1 MRKDI
6 LDPGPAVSGPEK
18 EVGPGVAKDWTFE
31 NGWPVKWI
39 GPEQAADTELPRETR
54 ELIADLDEGGVA
66 GLLLPAVQKVAPAEN
81 MPFTFYKITDQDSR
95 DALEELVDEGL
106 FDNLDNVVFLD
117 PGEQSAGDMYLK
129 IGDIKG
135 ETQDEQDMGAWSPL
149 SDFSDP
155 DILL

>member
-6 LDPGPAVSGPEK
+6 LDTGPAVSGSEK
-18 EVGPGVAKDWTFE
+18 EVGPGVAKEWTFDH
-31 NGWPVKWI
+31 GWPSKWV
-39 GPEQAADTELPRETR
+39 QAADSEVPPETLEIIER
-54 ELIADLDEGGVA
+54 LDGSGVE
-66 GLLLPAVQKVAPAEN
+66 GLLLPAVQQAEAADN
-81 MPFTFYKITDQDSR
+81 MPFTYYKITDQESR
-95 DALEELVDEGL
+95 DALEKIDAS
-106 FDNLDNVVFLD
+106 FDDNVVFLD
-117 PGEQSAGDMYLK
+117 PGGEQSAGGVFLK